1 MEAAAGIILGVIAS
15 FSFFV
20 LALGAAARIRKRQ
33 RESEAT
39 SVADEE
45 IPVAGAQDQATLFA
59 EAPAVVINPMSNEKV
74 YTNKMSPEATE
85 KQVLDNAKN
94 SSSHIVTCAYLS
106 HWIYMAL
113 ALRLLPSE
121 LRHPTQPTFPLGWK
135 SAARKIAAA

>member
-1 MEAAAGIILGVIAS
+1 VEAAAGIILGVIAS

-45 IPVAGAQDQATLFA
+45 IPVGAQDQATLFA

-85 KQVLDNAKN
+85 KQVLNNAKN

-121 LRHPTQPTFPLGWK
+121 LRHPTQSTFPLGWK
-135 SAARKIAAA
+135 SAARRIAAA

>member
-1 MEAAAGIILGVIAS
+1 MLQLLCVEGAGC
-15 FSFFV
+15 
-20 LALGAAARIRKRQ
+20 RIRKRQ

-45 IPVAGAQDQATLFA
+45 IPVAGAQDQSTLFA
-59 EAPAVVINPMSNEKV
+59 EAPAVVISPMSNEKV

-106 HWIYMAL
+106 HWIYIWPWRCDSFRQSSATQL
-113 ALRLLPSE
+113 SQPSRWDGNQLRE
-121 LRHPTQPTFPLGWK
+121 G
-135 SAARKIAAA
+135 